1 VFIILLV
8 WQRRNVLTNIFS
20 GTKSRE
26 GDDEDEKNKES
37 GKPARSHRRRSA
49 CRLERAL
56 NISRACVRVLF
67 LLFIEE
73 REYVC
78 FNFVMKKK
86 KIWDACERVKKENPR
101 RRVRKA
107 RI

>member
-1 VFIILLV
+1 M
-8 WQRRNVLTNIFS
+8 LTNIFS

-37 GKPARSHRRRSA
+37 GKPARSHPRRSA

-67 LLFIEE
+67 LLFIAE
-73 REYVC
+73 RER
-78 FNFVMKKK
+78 
-86 KIWDACERVKKENPR
+86 ERVRLFQFCDDERRRRFWVLGERTGGLVKKENPR
-101 RRVRKA
+101 RRARKA

>member
-1 VFIILLV
+1 M
-8 WQRRNVLTNIFS
+8 LTNIFS

-37 GKPARSHRRRSA
+37 GKPARSHPRRSA

-67 LLFIEE
+67 LLFIAERE

-78 FNFVMKKK
+78 FNFVMTKEEE
-86 KIWDACERVKKENPR
+86 DFGCLEREPVVCEKRKPE
-101 RRVRKA
+101 KA
-107 RI
+107 REKSEDLIR